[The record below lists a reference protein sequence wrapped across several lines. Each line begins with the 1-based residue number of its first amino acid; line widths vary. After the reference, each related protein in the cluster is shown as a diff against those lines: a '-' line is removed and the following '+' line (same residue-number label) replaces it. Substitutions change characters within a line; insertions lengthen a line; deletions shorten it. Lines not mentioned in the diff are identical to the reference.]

1 MVCMA
6 PLRLASQLDDS
17 DVWAGWPRFLPRL
30 NLLDHSQLAA
40 TPTAAFAKPMLQAGL
55 DRQLVIAARREP
67 PTKVLLEPEAWRNQR
82 PKRDRHTSFSAMG
95 ALSLP
100 GVVQPELFRNDDAR
114 NLVRYAELFY
124 TEQQTRG
131 SSVVIT
137 PSHQTGGHGMVGR
150 EGELRLTQASVVLA
164 RRAGWLTRGDE
175 PKPLLVGI
183 TIDATMIGDSHAALL
198 LARSYAELDC
208 DGYWVQLAHLT
219 ETAPPARVSSAATFL
234 FALQGL
240 SGRRVFAVDCK
251 NLTWALLAA
260 GLSSACIGAAGRAQ
274 FDGPEAFD
282 PTPRKVQHTVFHP
295 TLMRSFQA
303 KSDHARVAFAQFPC
317 SCETHTAGVVPQ
329 GKAAIDTHATT
340 LRMSM
345 ADAASGPQAEMIVR
359 NWLTAA
365 GWAASD
371 LSVDGPPVGAYEAV
385 FSAATEWRD
394 AAASA

>member
-1 MVCMA
+1 MA
-6 PLRLASQLDDS
+6 PLHLASQLDES

-30 NLLDHSQLAA
+30 NLLDHSQLAD

-82 PKRDRHTSFSAMG
+82 PRSDRHKSFNAMG
-95 ALSLP
+95 VLSLA
-100 GVVQPELFRNDDAR
+100 GIVRPESFRTDDAGS
-114 NLVRYAELFY
+114 LVRYAEAFY
-124 TEQQTRG
+124 TEEEIRG

-137 PSHQTGGHGMVGR
+137 PSHQAGGYGTAGR
-150 EGELRLTQASVVLA
+150 EGELRLAQASAALA
-164 RRAGWLTRGDE
+164 NRGGWLTRGDE

-183 TIDATMIGDSHAALL
+183 TVDASRIGDSHAALL
-198 LARSYAELDC
+198 LARSYAEVGC
-208 DGYWVQLAHLT
+208 DGYWVQLSHLT
-219 ETAPPARVSSAATFL
+219 EAVSADRVSAAATFL

-251 NLTWALLAA
+251 NLTWAFLAA
-260 GLSSACIGAAGRAQ
+260 GLSGACIGAAGRAQ

-282 PTPRKVQHTVFHP
+282 NTPRKVQHTVFHP
-295 TLMRSFQA
+295 TLMRSFLA
-303 KSDHARVAFAQFPC
+303 KSNHARVAFAKFPC
-317 SCETHTAGVVPQ
+317 SCGTHDAKAVPQ
-329 GKAAIDTHATT
+329 GKAAIDAHATR

-345 ADAASGPQAEMIVR
+345 ADAASGPQAEVIVW

-371 LSVDGPPVGAYEAV
+371 LSVDGPPVGAYQAV
-385 FSAATEWRD
+385 FLAAIEWRD
-394 AAASA
+394 AAASE